1 MVASWLPDSYQYI
14 PVCLLFLSFFISP
27 RQDKRPWWDLNKIL
41 TRTLNSCHSS
51 QATCA
56 CELLVSLAISFVWR
70 SIDSGIKP
78 AFKKKMWA
86 WKLSKLLEPQ
96 NFWIWSEGSLEYIV
110 RKLIWAMTLHW
121 FWLLESV
128 YYSGSSSDK
137 DERLYIVHACCIRI
151 PVQFFLP
158 CFQDLQL

>member
-1 MVASWLPDSYQYI
+1 
-14 PVCLLFLSFFISP
+14 
-27 RQDKRPWWDLNKIL
+27 L